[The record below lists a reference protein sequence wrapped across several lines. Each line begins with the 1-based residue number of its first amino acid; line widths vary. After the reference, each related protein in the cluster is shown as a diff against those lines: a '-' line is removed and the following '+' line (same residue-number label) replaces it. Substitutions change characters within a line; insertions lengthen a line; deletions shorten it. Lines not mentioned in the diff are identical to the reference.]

1 MGRLPFD
8 ASRVN
13 KPEDGPPA
21 RREQKRFG
29 EFDGTRP
36 LTITQTCEIIKRA
49 LADRVPSRIR
59 VVGEIS
65 NFSDRNHWYLSL
77 KDEKSV
83 ISCVMWAA
91 AAKKC
96 DFRPESG
103 QQVVATGRVDFYG
116 PQGRVQLYIDK
127 LEPVGQGA
135 LEIKFRQLCEELK
148 KQGYFDETHKIPMPG
163 FPEHLAIIT
172 SANGAA
178 FHDVARTARGQWPG
192 VKLSLIDARVQGDGA
207 AAEIARAIQA
217 IDRCAERFSID
228 AIILTR
234 GGGSLEDLWAFNER
248 PVADAVFQCELPI
261 ACAIGHETDTTVAEL
276 VADMRYSTPTQAG
289 ARLVADIA
297 AEHQHIGQLDQRLS
311 LSVKRSIEQ
320 ARAKLDGL
328 ANRPMFKNPGA
339 ALEQY
344 HQTLDAQRRR
354 LEAAMR
360 RLVDGHR
367 LRLNRCQQQIARIE
381 PAGRVRLTRQRLQS
395 SAHAMTVGIQRQ
407 IELQTMRL
415 KGLERELRAIGPHH
429 VLERGYTYTMNES
442 GELIRAAEQ
451 VAPGQKM
458 VTHLVEGKIESE
470 VVQAGKAPRKRP
482 PGKKKSSRK
491 KNPKDDGPSLFD

>member
-8 ASRVN
+8 ASRVD
-13 KPEDGPPA
+13 KPDTGGPA

-36 LTITQTCEIIKRA
+36 LSITQTCEIIKRA
-49 LADRVPSRIR
+49 LADRVPSKIR

-77 KDEKSV
+77 KDEKNV
-83 ISCVMWAA
+83 LGCVMWSA

-96 DFRPESG
+96 DFRPEQG
-103 QQVVATGRVDFYG
+103 QQVVATGRIDFYG

-135 LEIKFRQLCEELK
+135 LEIQFRQMCEELK
-148 KQGYFDETHKIPMPG
+148 KLGYFDEAHKIPMPD

-172 SANGAA
+172 SASGAA

-192 VKLSLIDARVQGDGA
+192 VKLSLIDARVQGEGA
-207 AAEIARAIQA
+207 AADIARAIGA
-217 IDRCAERFSID
+217 IDQCADRFGID

-248 PVADAVFQCELPI
+248 PVADAVFNCQLPI
-261 ACAIGHETDTTVAEL
+261 AAAVGHETDTTIAEL

-289 ARLVADIA
+289 ARLVADIEV
-297 AEHQHIGQLDQRLS
+297 EHQHLSQLHQRLDH
-311 LSVKRSIEQ
+311 SVKRGVEQ
-320 ARAKLDGL
+320 ARTRLESL

-344 HQTLDAQRRR
+344 HQTLDAQRRH
-354 LEAAMR
+354 LTAM
-360 RLVDGHR
+360 
-367 LRLNRCQQQIARIE
+367 I
-381 PAGRVRLTRQRLQS
+381 
-395 SAHAMTVGIQRQ
+395 
-407 IELQTMRL
+407 
-415 KGLERELRAIGPHH
+415 
-429 VLERGYTYTMNES
+429 
-442 GELIRAAEQ
+442 
-451 VAPGQKM
+451 
-458 VTHLVEGKIESE
+458 
-470 VVQAGKAPRKRP
+470 
-482 PGKKKSSRK
+482 
-491 KNPKDDGPSLFD
+491 